1 VRWCSRAPPCVGIY
15 ATESLWGA
23 AAMELEGQELPTAR
37 VRVDRGLGRVF
48 LAPASGKGGGEVAID
63 VLPSQLPGI
72 VAKFGRDEHHV
83 KGSPPMPPGE
93 LEGLKAKITK
103 MTRAREPFYPGE
115 IAVKLGLEYSDVIE
129 AIYSLQREGKLR
141 ELDDE

>member
-1 VRWCSRAPPCVGIY
+1 MAP
-15 ATESLWGA
+15 
-23 AAMELEGQELPTAR
+23 EGQGLPMAR
-37 VRVDRGLGRVF
+37 VRIDRGLGRVF
-48 LAPASGKGGGEVAID
+48 LAPASGNGSGGEVAID

-93 LEGLKAKITK
+93 LEGLKAKIMK